1 MSVLDSFN
9 KARAAAQA
17 KMAKTNT
24 TNRKFVGQNEIQI
37 CGKGQGMYFGAFLLD
52 SNNVPIRIIDGYR
65 RIRIDK
71 SAAEKYGITNF
82 ELRLCDPSNYINP
95 TEEQKKLVTRL
106 NKMLE
111 EVEKN
116 WDAWQG
122 KIAKYPP
129 SWNKHM
135 TVQYMKISR
144 RCDSQ
149 GVDIKDFEPGV
160 KVLMSRSDAYF
171 RAFDDFLTAQN
182 AIHGGM
188 DFISNMVDRDVR
200 HRPSTYMIKSTLPDT
215 AKSYAFSIQEVNRP
229 MDITDE
235 DLRVADNLNREVVDI
250 TEGGINVEELSKWD
264 KMFKETYMA
273 MKNEVFSETQ
283 DPIEIPEVQIKK
295 EEVKAPEPEPVKEE
309 VKVEEPPRKVEQPL
323 PPREPEIPE
332 FEDDDDPFKD

>member
-24 TNRKFVGQNEIQI
+24 TSRKFIGQNEVQL

-52 SNNVPIRIIDGYR
+52 SNEAPIRIIDGYR

-71 SAAEKYGITNF
+71 SAAEKYGITNY

-111 EVEKN
+111 EVERN

-122 KIAKYPP
+122 KVAKYAPT
-129 SWNKHM
+129 WTKHM
-135 TVQYMKISR
+135 TIQYMKVTRKS
-144 RCDSQ
+144 DGQ
-149 GVDIKDFEPGV
+149 GVDVKDFEPGV
-160 KVLMSRSDAYF
+160 KVIMSRSDAYF
-171 RAFDDFLTAQN
+171 RAFDEFITSQN
-182 AIHGGM
+182 AIQGGM
-188 DFISNMVDRDVR
+188 EFITNMMARDVR
-200 HRPSTYMIKSTLPDT
+200 HRPSTYMIKSSLPEG
-215 AKSYAFSIQEVNRP
+215 AKSYAFSFQEVSRP
-229 MDITDE
+229 VDITDE
-235 DLRVADNLNREVVDI
+235 DLRLADNLNREVVDI

-264 KMFKETYMA
+264 KLFRDTYA
-273 MKNEVFSETQ
+273 NMKNEVFSESE
-283 DPIEIPEVQIKK
+283 DPISIPEVAPS
-295 EEVKAPEPEPVKEE
+295 EEITAPAPEPVKEE

-323 PPREPEIPE
+323 PPKEPEIPE